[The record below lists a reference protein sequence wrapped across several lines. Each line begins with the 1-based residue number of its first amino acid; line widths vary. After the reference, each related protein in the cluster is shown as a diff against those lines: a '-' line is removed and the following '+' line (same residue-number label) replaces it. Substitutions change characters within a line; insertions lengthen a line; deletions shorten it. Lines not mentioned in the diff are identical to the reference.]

1 MDSSLVIL
9 GIDPGTRVMGA
20 GWLIC
25 AADRPEQILGLGWTT
40 LEPQRRAELPQ
51 RLGFLQSEL
60 RSLIEELRPSQ
71 VVVEKVFLGKNVE
84 SAFTLGM
91 SRGVVLAALG
101 EHGAEFR
108 EEATRTVKKTVTGN
122 GGAEKDEVRS
132 RLVQLL
138 GLHEQARELP
148 LDASDALAL
157 AYHAWRLK
165 CIESRLRG
173 SMKSDLIKSSSLARK
188 EDWGEAT

>member
-1 MDSSLVIL
+1 MSAPIVLL
-9 GIDPGTRVMGA
+9 GIDPGTRVMGT

-25 AADRPEQILGLGWTT
+25 DRERPEQILGLGWTT
-40 LEPQRRAELPQ
+40 LEPKRRAELPQ
-51 RLGFLQSEL
+51 RLSFLQSEL
-60 RSLIEELRPSQ
+60 RLLIEELRPSQ
-71 VVVEKVFLGKNVE
+71 VIVERVFLGKNVD
-84 SAFTLGM
+84 SAFTLGL

-108 EEATRTVKKTVTGN
+108 EEATRTVKKSVTGD
-122 GGAEKDEVRS
+122 GGAEKEEVRA

-157 AYHAWRLK
+157 AYHAWRLV
-165 CIESRLRG
+165 CIEARLRG
-173 SMKSDLIKSSSLARK
+173 SAGRASRSRK
-188 EDWGEAT
+188 DNWGEAT

>member
-1 MDSSLVIL
+1 MSAPIVLL

-25 AADRPEQILGLGWTT
+25 DRERPEQILGLGWTT
-40 LEPQRRAELPQ
+40 LEPKRRAELPQ
-51 RLGFLQSEL
+51 RLSFLQSEL
-60 RSLIEELRPSQ
+60 RLLIEELRPSQ
-71 VVVEKVFLGKNVE
+71 VIVERVFLGKNVE
-84 SAFTLGM
+84 SAFTLGL

-108 EEATRTVKKTVTGN
+108 EEATRTVKKSVTGD
-122 GGAEKDEVRS
+122 GGAEKEDVRA

-157 AYHAWRLK
+157 AYHAWRLV
-165 CIESRLRG
+165 CIEARLRG
-173 SMKSDLIKSSSLARK
+173 SAGRAPRSRK
-188 EDWGEAT
+188 DNWGEVT

>member
-1 MDSSLVIL
+1 MSAPIVLL

-25 AADRPEQILGLGWTT
+25 DREHPEQILGLGWTT
-40 LEPQRRAELPQ
+40 LEPKRRAELPQ
-51 RLGFLQSEL
+51 RLSFLQSEL

-71 VVVEKVFLGKNVE
+71 VIVERVFLGKNVE
-84 SAFTLGM
+84 SAFTLGL

-108 EEATRTVKKTVTGN
+108 EEATRTVKKSVTGD
-122 GGAEKDEVRS
+122 GGAEKEEVRA

-138 GLHEQARELP
+138 GLHEQARELHRDLP

-157 AYHAWRLK
+157 AYHAWRLV
-165 CIESRLRG
+165 CIEARLRG
-173 SMKSDLIKSSSLARK
+173 SAGRAPRNRRES
-188 EDWGEAT
+188 WGEAT